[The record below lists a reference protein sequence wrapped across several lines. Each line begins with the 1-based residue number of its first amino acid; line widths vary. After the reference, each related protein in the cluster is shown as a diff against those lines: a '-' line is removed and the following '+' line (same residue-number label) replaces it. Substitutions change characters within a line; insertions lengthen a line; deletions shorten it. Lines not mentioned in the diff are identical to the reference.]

1 MICAFNYT
9 EFKYLYK
16 TKIKIMNKLIVDTAN
31 SKVEWQILSNNW
43 NREQLYYDSKIIE
56 NTYTYKITNVSE
68 SVTYTIIPIEL
79 TVVQYETISDTQG
92 NAV

>member
-1 MICAFNYT
+1 
-9 EFKYLYK
+9 
-16 TKIKIMNKLIVDTAN
+16 MNKLIVDTAN